1 MDINNMNAGEEIN
14 EENIEDG
21 QNEEFEEDVYLMQL
35 HKRLLEMKKDR
46 KKAEQDAQ
54 LLNNRLKLLK
64 GEEEKTWKKIE
75 NTRKKTQDKVM
86 NLQKMEEDLRKKQEF
101 KEKKESDI
109 SSKKEQNLKM
119 KSDIQNNIKMKRELK
134 MMQIMEE
141 SRLLKEQKKVRIK

>member
-14 EENIEDG
+14 EENVEDG

-64 GEEEKTWKKIE
+64 
-75 NTRKKTQDKVM
+75 
-86 NLQKMEEDLRKKQEF
+86 
-101 KEKKESDI
+101 
-109 SSKKEQNLKM
+109 
-119 KSDIQNNIKMKRELK
+119 
-134 MMQIMEE
+134 
-141 SRLLKEQKKVRIK
+141 

>member
-101 KEKKESDI
+101 REKKESDI

>member
-14 EENIEDG
+14 EENVEDG

-75 NTRKKTQDKVM
+75 NTRKKTQDK
-86 NLQKMEEDLRKKQEF
+86 
-101 KEKKESDI
+101 
-109 SSKKEQNLKM
+109 KM

-141 SRLLKEQKKVRIK
+141 SRLLKEQKKVKI